1 MSNLSE
7 LLPAGAGAKSADF
20 VASGTLGSGVTVAL
34 NSNGTVSAVA
44 ETSSTTSKGAE
55 STFDSSAV
63 NSFVSTTYDTTNNK
77 IVAIWRTNSVG
88 DYGYAAVGTVSGTS
102 ISWGTRVVFNSG
114 VTSLG
119 KIAYDENTGKV
130 VIIFNSSITGTN
142 IGYGIVG
149 TVSGTSI
156 SFGSRNNFISGEY
169 GTASIVYDTS
179 ASKCLLNF
187 IDQSGS
193 NYGKSTVVTVS
204 GTSISF
210 GTVTTFESSNL
221 RSVSSAYSTAAS
233 KTAIS
238 YRDLGS
244 SDQQAVVATVSGT
257 SVSFG
262 SPVQA
267 SPNYYTV
274 STAVYDPS
282 ADRVMFFG
290 KAGDLGNSGRAVVGT
305 ISGTSISFGT
315 DVQFEA
321 DIVNQL
327 SAVYDSQAEKIVIC
341 YDNETDSRTGNAK
354 AGTISGTSVTFDAP
368 FVFNA
373 GVTRPL
379 GADFDP
385 DTNQVIV
392 AYQGSSD
399 LGRATAISIGYTA
412 TNVSDFIGI
421 SDQAIANTAT
431 GAVIVQGGVSEKL
444 SGLTVGVDYY
454 VQDDGSLASGS
465 IPFDISGAS
474 YDSVSFSAVSQM
486 SNGLSE
492 MAFGDSGNKLYI
504 IRDGTGVVYQY
515 NMTTAYDISTASY
528 ASKSYNAGAQDS
540 FSSGLAFN
548 NDGTKLYTLG
558 RDVADAVYQH
568 TLSTAW
574 DVSTA
579 TYDSVSFNVGSQ
591 TGLPFGVIFNGDGTK
606 MYITGFDNDS
616 VYQYALSSAFD
627 LSTASYASK
636 SLSVSS
642 QDGSPRSLALNADG
656 TKLFINGADN
666 DAVFQYNLSTPYDL
680 ATGSYSSISFSV
692 SSQSTTPNALLFN
705 DSGTKMFIGQA
716 GLNSIVYQYSTTAAS
731 TTVPAGRALS
741 TTSILLEG

>member
-34 NSNGTVSAVA
+34 KSDGTVEAVA
-44 ETSSTTSKGAE
+44 LTSASAGTPVV
-55 STFDSSAV
+55 FSSADPAT
-63 NSFVSTTYDTTNNK
+63 NITSTYDPDANK
-77 IVAIWRTNSVG
+77 II
-88 DYGYAAVGTVSGTS
+88 
-102 ISWGTRVVFNSG
+102 
-114 VTSLG
+114 
-119 KIAYDENTGKV
+119 IAYKG
-130 VIIFNSSITGTN
+130 SSN
-142 IGYGIVG
+142 YGNAIVG

-156 SFGSRNNFISGEY
+156 SFGTPVVFQSSTISEPGSTYDIANQKVIIAYTNNL
-169 GTASIVYDTS
+169 SI
-179 ASKCLLNF
+179 A
-187 IDQSGS
+187 
-193 NYGKSTVVTVS
+193 YGKAIVGTVS

-210 GTVTTFESSNL
+210 GTAVTF
-221 RSVSSAYSTAAS
+221 
-233 KTAIS
+233 
-238 YRDLGS
+238 
-244 SDQQAVVATVSGT
+244 GT
-257 SVSFG
+257 STS
-262 SPVQA
+262 SEIE
-267 SPNYYTV
+267 
-274 STAVYDPS
+274 AVYDS
-282 ADRVMFFG
+282 TNQKVVVTYTDW
-290 KAGDLGNSGRAVVGT
+290 GNNYYGTSKVGT
-305 ISGTSISFGT
+305 VSGTSISFGT
-315 DVQFEA
+315 ASIFVSSNFPGGQ
-321 DIVNQL
+321 
-327 SAVYDSQAEKIVIC
+327 SAYDSSSGKVVIA
-341 YDNETDSRTGNAK
+341 YRLTSNGY
-354 AGTISGTSVTFDAP
+354 GTAVVGTVSGTSISFGSPVTFETVSTSYYSITYDTSNSKVVIAYRY
-368 FVFNA
+368 NS
-373 GVTRPL
+373 
-379 GADFDP
+379 GATF
-385 DTNQVIV
+385 Q
-392 AYQGSSD
+392 
-399 LGRATAISIGYTA
+399 GRAIVGTVSGTSISFGTAVVYLSTRTDDMSISYDSNASKVVIAYMDVNNSNRGALVVGTVSGTSISFGSPVVFESDYTYA
-412 TNVSDFIGI
+412 IFSAYDSGNNKTVISYTSYNGVSSSGKSVVFQNASSNNTDFIGI
-421 SDQAIANTAT
+421 TDQAIANTAT

-444 SGLTVGVDYY
+444 SGLTVGADYY

-504 IRDGTGVVYQY
+504 IRDGIGVVYQY

-579 TYDSVSFNVGSQ
+579 TYDSVSFIVGSQ

-741 TTSILLEG
+741 STSILLEG

>member
-7 LLPAGAGAKSADF
+7 LLPTGGGQNAVNF
-20 VASGTLGSGVTVAL
+20 VASGTLSSGQTVAL
-34 NSNGTVSAVA
+34 KSDGTVEAVA
-44 ETSSTTSKGAE
+44 ETSSTTSKGTE

-63 NSFVSTTYDTTNNK
+63 NSFVRTTYDTVNNK
-77 IVAIWRTNSVG
+77 IVAIWRTDTVG

-119 KIAYDENTGKV
+119 EIAYDENTGKV

-267 SPNYYTV
+267 SPNYYTD

-290 KAGDLGNSGRAVVGT
+290 KAGDLGNSGRAVVGA
-305 ISGTSISFGT
+305 ISGTTISFGT
-315 DVQFEA
+315 DVEFEA
-321 DIVNQL
+321 DYVNYL

-373 GVTRPL
+373 GATRQL
-379 GADFDP
+379 GASFDP

-392 AYQGSSD
+392 AYKGSSN
-399 LGRATAISIGYTA
+399 LGRATAISIGYTE
-412 TNVSDFIGI
+412 TNSADFIGI
-421 SDQAIANTAT
+421 TAGAISNAAT
-431 GAVIVQGGVSEKL
+431 GTVNVYGGINEAQT
-444 SGLTVGVDYY
+444 GLTIAADYY
-454 VQDDGSLASGS
+454 VQDNGSL
-465 IPFDISGAS
+465 
-474 YDSVSFSAVSQM
+474 
-486 SNGLSE
+486 
-492 MAFGDSGNKLYI
+492 
-504 IRDGTGVVYQY
+504 
-515 NMTTAYDISTASY
+515 
-528 ASKSYNAGAQDS
+528 
-540 FSSGLAFN
+540 
-548 NDGTKLYTLG
+548 
-558 RDVADAVYQH
+558 
-568 TLSTAW
+568 
-574 DVSTA
+574 
-579 TYDSVSFNVGSQ
+579 
-591 TGLPFGVIFNGDGTK
+591 
-606 MYITGFDNDS
+606 
-616 VYQYALSSAFD
+616 
-627 LSTASYASK
+627 
-636 SLSVSS
+636 
-642 QDGSPRSLALNADG
+642 
-656 TKLFINGADN
+656 
-666 DAVFQYNLSTPYDL
+666 
-680 ATGSYSSISFSV
+680 
-692 SSQSTTPNALLFN
+692 
-705 DSGTKMFIGQA
+705 
-716 GLNSIVYQYSTTAAS
+716 STTASSVKVGQAIS
-731 TTVPAGRALS
+731 ATTINMMDL
-741 TTSILLEG
+741 T